1 MTSYNGAGPR
11 IRVTAQDVQILVELI
26 DERYADYVS
35 YSGRKLDRHEILALE
50 RLRLAAANRFR
61 MTWLK

>member
-11 IRVTAQDVQILVELI
+11 VRVTAADVQILVELI
-26 DERYADYVS
+26 DERYVDGVS
-35 YSGRKLDRHEILALE
+35 AYGRKLDRHEILALE

-61 MTWLK
+61 MNWLK